1 MVELLAPITQQL
13 SSLNATTGTM
23 ASTMSQMQQ
32 QLADVS
38 ARTVANSEAVT
49 ALAKAQKAQ
58 EDINKETSHKFEV
71 MQQAMAEIKANVE
84 RTPKQVRV
92 DAPAT
97 TGSST
102 DAGPQVAPGRARAQG
117 SGDQDIFGFENTVV
131 WIKGFPHKV
140 MADIMKT
147 HADGLLRTL
156 LAENE
161 RGAVEFK
168 GRNFQRNYA
177 LIFPNREQARN
188 FKQLA
193 DDSKIEWVNTRT
205 KETIQLK
212 AQYDKSLGARITD
225 NVLQYVYP
233 PIEKA
238 LKDNDKWK
246 DIKKMGNTG
255 LPRVF
260 FVQTNDGEGYPFY
273 TIKVGQDKKA
283 TMDIDYDNLMHFGIP
298 KATADKIAA
307 DAVASASSSRG
318 R

>member
-1 MVELLAPITQQL
+1 MT
-13 SSLNATTGTM
+13 
-23 ASTMSQMQQ
+23 QMQQ

-58 EDINKETSHKFEV
+58 EDINKETSHKFDV

-92 DAPAT
+92 DTPAPGA
-97 TGSST
+97 GSST
-102 DAGPQVAPGRARAQG
+102 DAGPRVAPDRARPAHG
-117 SGDQDIFGFENTVV
+117 NADQDIFGFENTVV

-140 MADIMKT
+140 MADVMKA
-147 HADGLLRTL
+147 HADDLLRTL
-156 LAENE
+156 LPENE
-161 RGAVEFK
+161 REAVKFK
-168 GRNFQRNYA
+168 GRNFQKNYA

-193 DDSKIEWVNTRT
+193 DDTNIEWVNARS
-205 KETIQLK
+205 KEAVQLK

-225 NVLQYVYP
+225 NVLQFVYP
-233 PIEKA
+233 PIEQA
-238 LKDNDKWK
+238 LKDNNRWK

-260 FVQTNDGEGYPFY
+260 FVQTHDGEGYPFY

-298 KATADKIAA
+298 KATADKIAS